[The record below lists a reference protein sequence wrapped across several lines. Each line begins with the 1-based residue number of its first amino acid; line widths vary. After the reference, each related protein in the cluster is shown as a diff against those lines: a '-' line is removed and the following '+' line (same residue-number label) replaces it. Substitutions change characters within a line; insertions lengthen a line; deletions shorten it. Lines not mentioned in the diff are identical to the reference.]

1 MSLKTVIIL
10 CVLSTLITAQET
22 SICENPDKTVETFN
36 DCVYSTV
43 GVNEDC
49 CFLQYTNT
57 EDTTIT
63 QCKLVEIVEGT
74 TSDESVKSAITDLKE
89 NTEATVVCPT
99 KGVIA
104 NNCGVVG
111 EGMPNKKEHCS
122 AVTIPE
128 RFCCMLTYT
137 YNEQSYNVCRV
148 VKEYINE
155 GKTTKEAQ
163 KIIEKLEGASLQS
176 GVCSG
181 GFVKYALVSFALW
194 ISMCLF

>member
-1 MSLKTVIIL
+1 MDLKTVIIL
-10 CVLSTLITAQET
+10 FFLSTIITSQET

-36 DCVYSTV
+36 DCIYSTV
-43 GVNEDC
+43 EGNEDC
-49 CFLQYTNT
+49 CFVQYTNT

-63 QCKLVEIVEGT
+63 QCKLVEISEE
-74 TSDESVKSAITDLKE
+74 TSSETSVESVITDIKE
-89 NTEATVVCPT
+89 NTEPTIICPK
-99 KGVIA
+99 KGVIY

-111 EGMPNKKEHCS
+111 EGIPSKKEHCS

-148 VKEYINE
+148 VKDYINE
-155 GKTTKEAQ
+155 GKTTKEAK